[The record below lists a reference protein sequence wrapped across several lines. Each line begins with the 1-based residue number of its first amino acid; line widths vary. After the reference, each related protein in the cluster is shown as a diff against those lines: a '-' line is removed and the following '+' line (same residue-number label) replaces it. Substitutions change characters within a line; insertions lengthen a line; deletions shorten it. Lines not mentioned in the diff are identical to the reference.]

1 MPNVNI
7 TVRMDENLKVQAEDL
22 FSDFG
27 LSMSSAFVMFTKQ
40 AVREQRI
47 PFEVRREPNQATLSA
62 MQEIADM
69 KANPNNHK
77 GYSNASEMMEDIL
90 G

>member
-7 TVRMDENLKVQAEDL
+7 TVRMDENLKAQAEDL

-40 AVREQRI
+40 AIREQRI
-47 PFEVRREPNQATLSA
+47 PFEIKREPNQATLQA
-62 MQEIADM
+62 MNEVADM
-69 KANPNNHK
+69 KANPHNYK
-77 GYSNASEMMEDIL
+77 SYDSASEMMEDIL